1 MRGPGG
7 AWLTSGGLIS
17 LRPSR
22 GRRGQKTDRAG
33 PAIIYCVQ
41 GASYRGEQGHICHY
55 HSIME
60 SCGFDLHQLTIQ
72 LTRYYPTKVS
82 QVWCFL
88 GYIFCKNNNWV
99 ILKQVI
105 SQKLG
110 RISHYSSE
118 IGLFWRLVQH
128 FKMNYKSSHSEAA
141 INQSIYLASERT
153 YWWQI
158 FPIFIHIHSIAF
170 FNMIGICPNSS
181 DLKSIVEESDPTP
194 SQSV

>member
-1 MRGPGG
+1 MD
-7 AWLTSGGLIS
+7 
-17 LRPSR
+17 LRNDLVNFNYIILKPDIRLLSIHFPHFTTT
-22 GRRGQKTDRAG
+22 GRQERGQKTELAG

-72 LTRYYPTKVS
+72 LTSYYPTKVS

-118 IGLFWRLVQH
+118 IGLFWRLVQD
-128 FKMNYKSSHSEAA
+128 FKLNYNLLIPKL
-141 INQSIYLASERT
+141 Q
-153 YWWQI
+153 
-158 FPIFIHIHSIAF
+158 
-170 FNMIGICPNSS
+170 
-181 DLKSIVEESDPTP
+181 
-194 SQSV
+194 